1 MVKRKIKNNQAA
13 RNKRYRNKN
22 KVNKKQIVTLT
33 EPNGM

>member
-22 KVNKKQIVTLT
+22 KIKEKQIVRLT